1 MRIFYFIFIVL
12 FLNSCASVVK
22 NNGKV
27 SSNVGLKKEYTQNFH
42 LGIRLKMSG
51 QIDEAIKTL
60 YKASIL
66 EEKEDAPHFALAQC
80 FLIKGDLQNASMHT
94 LRAAELDP
102 KNTWYLQELAYM
114 YKELNDPVNG
124 AKTYQKLLKIQPN
137 KAEWLFEY
145 ASLLESMGKYQDAI
159 DILNSAEKAVGVNSA
174 LSIRKHYLY
183 LKLKNEKQAVKELE
197 IAKEKSPK
205 DARLIATEI
214 DYYFETRQD
223 DKAFKTL
230 EELVVADP
238 TNGNAHKLLGDYYF
252 KTNQKLKG
260 IEQFRMAIKCDLDI
274 DDRMKMAIQLFDVKA
289 PDSIMDELSIYILEV
304 FPENYKAYTFRG
316 DYLQRVNRNQEAL
329 DVYLKA
335 IEFETSKYLI
345 WQEILLIEYEM
356 QDFIRLNKDAQR
368 CLEFF
373 PNIPNVYL
381 LAALSSNQLKKYDDA
396 LDYLRSGM
404 DFVMQD
410 NSLLA
415 EFYGQ
420 LGEAY
425 FGKKE
430 IGKARDNYDTGIELD
445 PKNIILKNN
454 YSYRLA
460 YNKID
465 LALATRLI
473 EEVVGLNSSSK
484 FRDTQGYVYFQD
496 GKYNKALTLFEEIY
510 DEKADDLLTEH
521 LGDAYFKTGDKI
533 NALKYWKK
541 AQEKGSKNKMLKQK
555 IEKIEYYEPEY

>member
-1 MRIFYFIFIVL
+1 MRLYYLVFIIFYIS
-12 FLNSCASVVK
+12 SCASVK
-22 NNGKV
+22 RSNKKIPA
-27 SSNVGLKKEYTQNFH
+27 NVGLKKEYIQNFH
-42 LGIRLKMSG
+42 LGMRLKMSG

-60 YKASIL
+60 YKASFL

-94 LRAAELDP
+94 VKAAELDP

-124 AKTYQKLLKIQPN
+124 TKIYQKLLKLQPN

-145 ASLLESMGKYQDAI
+145 ASLLESSGKYQDAI
-159 DILNSAEKAVGVNSA
+159 DILNSAETAVGVNSA

-183 LKLKNEKQAVKELE
+183 LKLKNEKQAIKELE
-197 IAKEKSPK
+197 LAKLKYPK

-214 DYYFETRQD
+214 DYYFETKQD
-223 DKAFKTL
+223 ERAFKTL
-230 EELVVADP
+230 EELVEADP

-252 KTNQKLKG
+252 KTNQKSKG
-260 IEQFRMAIKCDLDI
+260 IEQFRLAIKCDLDI
-274 DDRMKMAIQLFDVKA
+274 DDRMKMAIQLFDYKA
-289 PDSIMDELSIYILEV
+289 PDTIMDELSEYILEV
-304 FPENYKAYTFRG
+304 FPENFKAYTFRG

-329 DVYLKA
+329 EIYLKA
-335 IEFETSKYLI
+335 INVEPSKYLI
-345 WQEILLIEYEM
+345 WQEILLIEYEL
-356 QDFIRLNKDAQR
+356 QDFIRLNQDAQR

-381 LAALSSNQLKKYDDA
+381 LAGLSSNQLKKYDEAIDF
-396 LDYLRSGM
+396 LTSGI

-410 NSLLA
+410 NTLLA

-420 LGEAY
+420 FGEAY

-430 IGKARDNYDTGIELD
+430 IGKARDNYDAGIELD

-473 EEVVGLNSSSK
+473 EEVVGLNSSSR

-510 DEKADDLLTEH
+510 DEKADVMLTEH
-521 LGDAYFKTGDKI
+521 LGDAYFKNGDKAK
-533 NALKYWKK
+533 ALKYWKK
-541 AQEKGSKNKMLKQK
+541 ALELGSTNKVLKQK
-555 IEKIEYYEPEY
+555 IEKTEYYEPEY